1 MAGSISSAGIGSG
14 LDVSNIITKLMAVEQ
29 LPLTKLQN
37 KATGMQTQLSAF
49 GQMQSLV
56 SSFQDATAPLFKA
69 DNYSLTSAT
78 SNDTASVVVSST
90 TAAAPG
96 SYAVSVS
103 SLASTQSLVSASG
116 QFAAATE
123 TVGTGSLTIRLGT
136 WSAGQTAFTPK
147 ADVADIVIPIGA
159 TEGTLAGI
167 RDKINAAGAGL
178 SASIVTDANG
188 ARLALQSS
196 TTGAENGFRIS
207 VTDDDTTNTDNAGL
221 SRLAFDPP
229 TAAPQMALTQSAA
242 NTQATINGI
251 AVASKGNTLTNVVE
265 GMTFTLNKVTTSPVT
280 VTVAR
285 NTASLKTMLT
295 NFVAAYNA
303 LNGFIETT
311 TKYDAAAGS
320 GSLLQGDSTAVG
332 LQNQLRTQIGQS
344 GSSSAVFRTLSNIG
358 IEFQRDGSLTLNDA
372 KVTTA
377 LGNLPEL
384 QKALG
389 AEDKGNPANNGFA
402 RKLGDWATKVLGTGG
417 LLPSKTKAIQTR
429 IAANQKDQVTMS
441 ERISRSE
448 ARLRAQYTALDS
460 TMSKANALSAY
471 VSQQITTWNK
481 STA

>member
-1 MAGSISSAGIGSG
+1 
-14 LDVSNIITKLMAVEQ
+14 
-29 LPLTKLQN
+29 
-37 KATGMQTQLSAF
+37 
-49 GQMQSLV
+49 
-56 SSFQDATAPLFKA
+56 
-69 DNYSLTSAT
+69 
-78 SNDTASVVVSST
+78 
-90 TAAAPG
+90 
-96 SYAVSVS
+96 
-103 SLASTQSLVSASG
+103 
-116 QFAAATE
+116 
-123 TVGTGSLTIRLGT
+123 
-136 WSAGQTAFTPK
+136 
-147 ADVADIVIPIGA
+147 
-159 TEGTLAGI
+159 
-167 RDKINAAGAGL
+167 
-178 SASIVTDANG
+178 
-188 ARLALQSS
+188 
-196 TTGAENGFRIS
+196 
-207 VTDDDTTNTDNAGL
+207 
-221 SRLAFDPP
+221 
-229 TAAPQMALTQSAA
+229 
-242 NTQATINGI
+242 
-251 AVASKGNTLTNVVE
+251 
-265 GMTFTLNKVTTSPVT
+265 
-280 VTVAR
+280 
-285 NTASLKTMLT
+285 
-295 NFVAAYNA
+295 
-303 LNGFIETT
+303 
-311 TKYDAAAGS
+311 
-320 GSLLQGDSTAVG
+320 VG